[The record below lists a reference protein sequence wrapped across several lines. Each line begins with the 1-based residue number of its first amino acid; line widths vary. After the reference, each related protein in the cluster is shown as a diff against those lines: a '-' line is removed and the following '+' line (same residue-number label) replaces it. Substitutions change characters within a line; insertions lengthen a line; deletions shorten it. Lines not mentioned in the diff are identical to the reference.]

1 MSILARLNP
10 LRVVRAVDIVPH
22 LQNLGEELRDDQKTL
37 WRQLRTIARQL
48 EHLEDTLKRQEK
60 VLAGIPELQ
69 TEVRRCVA
77 AYTSDARQAH
87 RLPAVRA
94 RLGDGEQIAAH
105 TEAAV
110 AKAPLELDPFPHI
123 IIDELLPDDVC
134 SELIR
139 ALPPK
144 PFFQT
149 ENATRQK
156 LDIPCLFAPEYSR
169 IVWGLIY
176 NKVIARAMVTAL
188 TEKFRPA
195 LDRFIH
201 VQWPALGSLAQS
213 GISLRVTNS
222 RLLLRRPGY
231 KIKPHR
237 DPRWAFLTALV
248 YLPISTEDESY
259 GTQLYRLRHE
269 PEVTHSA
276 PLWVDRSDCELVTE
290 VPARRNTALV
300 FLNSTGAHGASIP
313 SDAPAGASRRRSRA
327 QATLAGRPRVTA
339 PFRSAAIVPAGR
351 RMPEPVRLSGRANGS
366 IDLRRTTSRRSSG
379 SCVRCSPA
387 GPALARVNGVG
398 SRAKD
403 DR

>member
-176 NKVIARAMVTAL
+176 KKVIARAMVTAL

-195 LDRFIH
+195 LDRFIQ
-201 VQWPALGSLAQS
+201 VQWPALGVSDRAGVSAHFYRGRILRDAVISAASRARGDAQRAAV
-213 GISLRVTNS
+213 GRPVGLRV
-222 RLLLRRPGY
+222 G
-231 KIKPHR
+231 HR
-237 DPRWAFLTALV
+237 
-248 YLPISTEDESY
+248 
-259 GTQLYRLRHE
+259 
-269 PEVTHSA
+269 
-276 PLWVDRSDCELVTE
+276 
-290 VPARRNTALV
+290 
-300 FLNSTGAHGASIP
+300 
-313 SDAPAGASRRRSRA
+313 
-327 QATLAGRPRVTA
+327 
-339 PFRSAAIVPAGR
+339 
-351 RMPEPVRLSGRANGS
+351 
-366 IDLRRTTSRRSSG
+366 
-379 SCVRCSPA
+379 
-387 GPALARVNGVG
+387 G
-398 SRAKD
+398 SRAPQHGA
-403 DR
+403 RVSQFNGCSRCVYSVRRTGRHRALFVPGAFRCR

>member
-48 EHLEDTLKRQEK
+48 EHLEDRLKRQEK

-69 TEVRRCVA
+69 TEGRRCVA
-77 AYTSDARQAH
+77 AYTRDARQAH

-110 AKAPLELDPFPHI
+110 AKGPLGLVPFPI
-123 IIDELLPDDVC
+123 IIYELLPDDVC

-169 IVWGLIY
+169 IVWGFLF
-176 NKVIARAMVTAL
+176 NKV
-188 TEKFRPA
+188 
-195 LDRFIH
+195 
-201 VQWPALGSLAQS
+201 
-213 GISLRVTNS
+213 
-222 RLLLRRPGY
+222 
-231 KIKPHR
+231 
-237 DPRWAFLTALV
+237 
-248 YLPISTEDESY
+248 
-259 GTQLYRLRHE
+259 
-269 PEVTHSA
+269 
-276 PLWVDRSDCELVTE
+276 
-290 VPARRNTALV
+290 
-300 FLNSTGAHGASIP
+300 
-313 SDAPAGASRRRSRA
+313 
-327 QATLAGRPRVTA
+327 
-339 PFRSAAIVPAGR
+339 
-351 RMPEPVRLSGRANGS
+351 
-366 IDLRRTTSRRSSG
+366 
-379 SCVRCSPA
+379 
-387 GPALARVNGVG
+387 VG
-398 SRAKD
+398 
-403 DR
+403 

>member
-10 LRVVRAVDIVPH
+10 LRVVRAVDTVPH
-22 LQNLGEELRDDQKTL
+22 LQNLGEKLRDDQKTL
-37 WRQLRTIARQL
+37 SRQLRTIVRQL
-48 EHLEDTLKRQEK
+48 EQFEDTLKRHEK
-60 VLAGIPELQ
+60 VLAGLPGLQ
-69 TEVRRCVA
+69 ADVHRCVA
-77 AYTSDARQAH
+77 ACTMDARQAH
-87 RLPAVRA
+87 LLPAVRA

-110 AKAPLELDPFPHI
+110 AKASLDLDPFPHI
-123 IIDELLPDDVC
+123 IVDELLPDDVC

-144 PFFQT
+144 PFFQI
-149 ENATRQK
+149 ENANRLK

-176 NKVIARAMVTAL
+176 DTVIARALVTAL
-188 TEKFRPA
+188 TEKFRSA
-195 LDRFIH
+195 LDQFI
-201 VQWPALGSLAQS
+201 QARWPALGSLAQS

-248 YLPISTEDESY
+248 YLPISAGDESY

-269 PEVTHSA
+269 PDVAHSA
-276 PLWVDRSDCELVTE
+276 PLWVDPSHCELVTE

-313 SDAPAGASRRRSRA
+313 SDAPAGTERYLYQVHFGVDEQTKRRLMAHAATDVRS
-327 QATLAGRPRVTA
+327 TWSTEGD
-339 PFRSAAIVPAGR
+339 G
-351 RMPEPVRLSGRANGS
+351 GY
-366 IDLRRTTSRRSSG
+366 D
-379 SCVRCSPA
+379 
-387 GPALARVNGVG
+387 
-398 SRAKD
+398 
-403 DR
+403 

>member
-269 PEVTHSA
+269 PAVTHSA
-276 PLWVDRSDCELVTE
+276 PLWVDGSDCELVTE

-313 SDAPAGASRRRSRA
+313 SDAPAGTERYLYQVHFGVDEETKQRLMARAAGDVRSTW
-327 QATLAGRPRVTA
+327 ATEGE
-339 PFRSAAIVPAGR
+339 G
-351 RMPEPVRLSGRANGS
+351 GY
-366 IDLRRTTSRRSSG
+366 D
-379 SCVRCSPA
+379 
-387 GPALARVNGVG
+387 
-398 SRAKD
+398 
-403 DR
+403 